1 MTVMK
6 ERGRSLYRRAAI
18 AYAAACALPLFIL
31 LASLSKGAGWR
42 PVLIGLPAYLT
53 FFVAI
58 TYQFIKELRA
68 LKREEQSAE
77 SPADKDEQ

>member
-1 MTVMK
+1 LK
-6 ERGRSLYRRAAI
+6 KISGRSDLYRRAAI

-31 LASLSKGAGWR
+31 AVSLGKGAGWR
-42 PVLIGLPAYLT
+42 PVLVGLPAYLT

-68 LKREEQSAE
+68 LKREEEGSKNLPNNDAQ
-77 SPADKDEQ
+77 